1 MSPAPSAG
9 TTDDDAGDPRNGDR
23 EPERLDWEAFSAR
36 NFPGRH
42 RHDLIA
48 VTAYA
53 AYRRDLTPGR

>member
-9 TTDDDAGDPRNGDR
+9 TTDDAARASRDAAG
-23 EPERLDWEAFSAR
+23 EPENLDWEAFAER
-36 NFPGRH
+36 NFPGSH

-53 AYRRDLTPGR
+53 AYRRGLTPSP